1 MLFFAIFSFFTLVV
15 AVLTILWLYFENMA
29 IILYSA
35 LISTIRGKLQGSVFS
50 KSGAG
55 QVITNRGVP
64 RREPTAAQ
72 LTARSGFSVNASLW
86 LQLGEVQRLA
96 WTNLAATIPVQN
108 RIGETVFLTGF
119 LYFRKVMSLIFP
131 AGSNAPFLA
140 DPAGGVAQESE
151 FVMNEF
157 SLDTTNQG
165 WRIVLADLTG
175 ITTNATGAEQHIII
189 SISLPIS
196 PGQRTYFGT
205 YYRALTQ
212 VFNGPNQAGQSFN
225 IQIVGFIMPIGWY
238 TFTDAVHRFRIQFVQ
253 GNSGSISV
261 EKFADIVSSFAP
273 PTVFPQVQAYNGTI
287 MGRRPR
293 WNWENERI
301 EKNMHIILG
310 DGTVDFNSIFRSVT
324 RIGTPAGSQVPID
337 PTLLGPNNTFS
348 LDLYSPASGNRLTG
362 GVPIGTLGSYMLEYF
377 GTFPT
382 SQIGKFLPVS
392 IILQDIATGTESEPT
407 YIYFEITAS
416 PVVFPTLTVGVT
428 NQGEGEFVWIE
439 NQWFAIPWF
448 IASPVLPNFE
458 TIYEI
463 SLQFSTPIS
472 GPDVSPITSWGPA
485 RVQSFD
491 GPYDTN
497 YFASPGPPGDGFNDA
512 LIKSAAPPPYNFGPS
527 PHMPTRIQLI
537 HIPTGEVGPF
547 QVGASPIVVG

>member
-1 MLFFAIFSFFTLVV
+1 
-15 AVLTILWLYFENMA
+15 MA

-86 LQLGEVQRLA
+86 LQLGEAQRLA

-151 FVMNEF
+151 FIANEF

-273 PTVFPQVQAYNGTI
+273 PTVFPQVTAYNGSNVSL
-287 MGRRPR
+287 RPR
-293 WNWENERI
+293 WAWSLERMRGSL
-301 EKNMHIILG
+301 NIILG
-310 DGTVDFNSIFRSVT
+310 DGTVNFDQIFKSVT
-324 RIGTPAGSQVPID
+324 RIGSPENSQIPID
-337 PTLLGPNNTFS
+337 PTLLAPTNIFNLVAFS
-348 LDLYSPASGNRLTG
+348 SSTGSRLTNG
-362 GVPIGTLGSYMLEYF
+362 TPISFFTDYMLQYF

-392 IILQDIATGTESEPT
+392 IVLQDIATGAESDPT
-407 YIYFEITAS
+407 YMYFEITAEQE
-416 PVVFPTLTVGVT
+416 PFPTLTVGVT

-472 GPDVSPITSWGPA
+472 GPDVSPFASWGPA

-512 LIKSAAPPPYNFGPS
+512 LIKSAAPPPYTFGPN

-537 HIPTGEVGPF
+537 HIPTGQVGPF
-547 QVGASPIVVG
+547 QIGASPIVVG